1 MTENPMHDDLV
12 RLLDLQAKDVA
23 LLDVD
28 TRLASV
34 LAEIDVLD
42 QAIRGVQNEADAAG
56 RAAQDAARRRDEMEQ
71 KIESY
76 RRLQEQRR
84 KRLEFTRAA
93 KEAASMTA
101 ELDLATSVLA
111 KEESDW
117 IRVADAVTAQQ
128 AAAAAAQGRVAE
140 ARAAQQPERDE
151 VDLRRVALENERTA
165 ALAER
170 EAAGARL
177 ERRLRTRYDKLRAHR
192 GRNVVVAMKG
202 AGCGACFTAIPLHR
216 RSQLRE
222 SAGYDWCEA
231 CGVILFF
238 DAESL
243 A

>member
-1 MTENPMHDDLV
+1 MTENPMHDELV
-12 RLLDLQAKDVA
+12 RLLDLQEKDMA
-23 LLDVD
+23 LVEVD
-28 TRLASV
+28 LRLAAV
-34 LAEIDVLD
+34 VAEVEALD
-42 QAIRGVQNEADAAG
+42 EAIRGVQKEADAAG
-56 RAAQDAARRRDEMEQ
+56 RAADDAARRRDEMEQ

-93 KEAASMTA
+93 KEAATMTA
-101 ELDLATSVLA
+101 ELDLARSVLA

-117 IRVADAVTAQQ
+117 VRVADAVTAQQ
-128 AAAAAAQGRVAE
+128 AAASAAQARVAE

-151 VDLRRVALENERTA
+151 VDGRMAQIMTEREA

-170 EAAGARL
+170 EKAGAL
-177 ERRLRTRYDKLRAHR
+177 VDRRLRSRYDKLRAQR
-192 GRNVVVAMKG
+192 GRNVVVPMKG

-216 RSQLRE
+216 RSQLRD

-231 CGVILFF
+231 CGVILYYV
-238 DAESL
+238 AEPV